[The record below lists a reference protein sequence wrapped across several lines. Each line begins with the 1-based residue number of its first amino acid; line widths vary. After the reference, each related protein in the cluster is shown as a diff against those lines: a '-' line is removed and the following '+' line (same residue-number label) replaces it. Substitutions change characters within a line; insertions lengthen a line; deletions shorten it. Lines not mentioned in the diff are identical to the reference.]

1 MKSWKNYTVAEVG
14 ESIPIQVAAIIEYEQ
29 YCIHLLL
36 AVLTCIVKSSEINF
50 ESFNRKKIM
59 EVLTQ
64 FFFTSCNFF
73 PAEVFCFNVP
83 VPAEQ
88 AISAE
93 KKNVAIKQHN
103 VIYSLIDDLRKSGN
117 SRIPPTTEE
126 NIKGMCTLEGETGR
140 VEDLIDKM
148 GKL

>member
-1 MKSWKNYTVAEVG
+1 M
-14 ESIPIQVAAIIEYEQ
+14 
-29 YCIHLLL
+29 
-36 AVLTCIVKSSEINF
+36 
-50 ESFNRKKIM
+50 
-59 EVLTQ
+59 
-64 FFFTSCNFF
+64 
-73 PAEVFCFNVP
+73 FCFNVP

-140 VEDLIDKM
+140 VEDLIDMM